1 MNSRNVYQIRVKFY
15 FFFQISRKNLT
26 ERKIL
31 KFPHCMWCQVGIFF
45 LINVIM
51 FKKMIFILSWYQKK
65 KRRRLG
71 LRCIWIARSKL
82 QVGQKWKWGC
92 WIREWTPTAKT
103 RRWERLICIFQLM
116 RLSKFVLVAKP
127 AIQLKYLLILVLIME
142 VSTSSTYRI

>member
-1 MNSRNVYQIRVKFY
+1 MLAKLSNL
-15 FFFQISRKNLT
+15 ISHKNLT
-26 ERKIL
+26 DKKIIL
-31 KFPHCMWCQVGIFF
+31 KFPHRLSCQLGIFF

-65 KRRRLG
+65 CRRLG

-82 QVGQKWKWGC
+82 QVKQKWKWGC

-127 AIQLKYLLILVLIME
+127 AIQLKYLLILFLIKYE
-142 VSTSSTYRI
+142 SKYK